1 MDKKAPNLR
10 LESLQVLRCQHV
22 LLQDGRMLSFRKRTR
37 RVFRG
42 FWAEAV
48 LPALAIQAHMGKTV
62 AKDVAPGPS
71 DGWGSFPGFGY
82 LGFYEGGCR
91 VLLRVLKGLWWVLK
105 GGFVESAV

>member
-1 MDKKAPNLR
+1 MFSYSKMAACCLFKNR
-10 LESLQVLRCQHV
+10 N
-22 LLQDGRMLSFRKRTR
+22 R

-71 DGWGSFPGFGY
+71 DG
-82 LGFYEGGCR
+82 
-91 VLLRVLKGLWWVLK
+91 
-105 GGFVESAV
+105 